1 MGIVS
6 LLRSVIGSSD
16 SIEEPKIVSNFNTLQ
31 TLLNGNL
38 DYNNLATAA
47 GLRAAQLDPAILQAL
62 GLNDGT
68 TVRRGKS
75 VISASGTRTNTA
87 FGALDNGPDVVRG
100 IVLPTDGLIA
110 VSYKA
115 TWQESVS
122 GAGFAAIFLGANQL
136 QALTSAGGNGLQ
148 CARTAAGSP
157 NIDRILT
164 SSMVGLVTAGQ
175 AAGNAAADV
184 TTGQVAGLIGDTLGV
199 TYGIGS
205 FGVRSGDDGLGAG
218 GVVLIE
224 AAAGTYDVSVQFK
237 SSSGSVTVKNR
248 RLRVWAEG
256 F

>member
-38 DYNNLATAA
+38 DYNNMATAA
-47 GLRAAQLDPAILQAL
+47 GFRAAQLDPAILQAL
-62 GLNDGT
+62 GINDGT

-75 VISASGTRTNTA
+75 IIATSEARTNTA
-87 FGALDNGPDVVRG
+87 YGLMTTPDRVSG
-100 IVLPTDGLIA
+100 ITLPTDGLIA
-110 VSYKA
+110 VAYKA

-122 GAGFAAIFLGANQL
+122 AAGFAAIFLGANQL

-148 CARTAAGSP
+148 CARTAAGAP

-164 SSMVGLVTAGQ
+164 SSAVGLVTAGQ

-184 TTGQVAGLIGDTLGV
+184 TTGQVAGLIGDTVGV

-218 GVVLIE
+218 GVVYIE

-237 SSSGSVTVKNR
+237 STSGSVTVKNR
-248 RLRVWAEG
+248 RLRVWAIS